1 MQYFWKVAKLYFLPT
16 TIEHEHAYI
25 ILDIYQKIMPERS
38 LEYHIQWKN
47 ENMDNKQFC
56 DKSK

>member
-25 ILDIYQKIMPERS
+25 ILDIYQKIMQRS
-38 LEYHIQWKN
+38 LEYHLQCKN
-47 ENMDNKQFC
+47 KNINNKQFC
-56 DKSK
+56 NKSK